1 MSSRDK
7 CIKCMKVVKEGIQ
20 CFQCECQ
27 YHLKC
32 ANVTDELF
40 EAVHPIRNFLWVCD
54 GCLKMTHNIKSLTK
68 SIDGYRSDVN
78 TGFDKVN
85 EKTNSIKLE
94 FEELKKSID
103 LNSSKIDEMSI
114 TKGDM
119 NVIFDNVK
127 GELNSTWADIVN
139 REIGKNI
146 DVVGKEVKLVQKT
159 LNDATE
165 AKDREKNLMIFQLKE
180 STDDKESVF
189 KLLRFLSGDTLK
201 DSDVLKFFRL
211 GKKVEGLTRPV
222 LVKFENNIVKEL
234 ILRSSHKLKTNS
246 ELNMV
251 RVSHDLTVEQRS
263 QLKELVG
270 EAKTKEVE
278 CKDGFLFR
286 VRGAVGKWRIVKFRK

>member
-1 MSSRDK
+1 
-7 CIKCMKVVKEGIQ
+7 
-20 CFQCECQ
+20 
-27 YHLKC
+27 
-32 ANVTDELF
+32 
-40 EAVHPIRNFLWVCD
+40 
-54 GCLKMTHNIKSLTK
+54 
-68 SIDGYRSDVN
+68 
-78 TGFDKVN
+78 
-85 EKTNSIKLE
+85 
-94 FEELKKSID
+94 
-103 LNSSKIDEMSI
+103 MSI

-222 LVKFENNIVKEL
+222 VVKFENNIVKEL

-270 EAKTKEVE
+270 EAKTKEGE